1 LKDIICLCDYKG
13 RFGSKDNAQPYRS
26 GMDKK
31 LLQHFFA
38 EREYQ
43 THFIKITNME
53 LNHNYQDQYILYTS
67 QEDAHYKYKSF
78 IEDIIYYLYL
88 YGAKVIPHY
97 KYLKANNNKVF
108 MELLRNI
115 VLSLEYQIDTK
126 VFGCLEEAL
135 STNWEYPLV
144 VKTAQGA
151 CGSGVYLAKDR
162 NELLNCLKIVADT
175 KEIKYDLHEFIR
187 ALRYKGYI
195 KDSSYREK
203 FIIQKFIPNLIN
215 DWKVYVFWDK
225 IFVFYRPVLKKRVF
239 KASGGGY
246 DNYYYAENAKIP
258 EGLFD
263 YAIKAREQ
271 LDVPNASLDIAYDGE
286 RYYLLEYQC
295 LYFGTAGIVRSNYYF
310 KREND
315 NWIAVSNN
323 ETVESAYVHS
333 ITSYIQYNNT

>member
-1 LKDIICLCDYKG
+1 MKDIICLCDYKW

-175 KEIKYDLHEFIR
+175 KDIKYDLHEFIR

-215 DWKVYVFWDK
+215 D
-225 IFVFYRPVLKKRVF
+225 
-239 KASGGGY
+239 
-246 DNYYYAENAKIP
+246 
-258 EGLFD
+258 
-263 YAIKAREQ
+263 
-271 LDVPNASLDIAYDGE
+271 
-286 RYYLLEYQC
+286 
-295 LYFGTAGIVRSNYYF
+295 
-310 KREND
+310 
-315 NWIAVSNN
+315 
-323 ETVESAYVHS
+323 
-333 ITSYIQYNNT
+333 